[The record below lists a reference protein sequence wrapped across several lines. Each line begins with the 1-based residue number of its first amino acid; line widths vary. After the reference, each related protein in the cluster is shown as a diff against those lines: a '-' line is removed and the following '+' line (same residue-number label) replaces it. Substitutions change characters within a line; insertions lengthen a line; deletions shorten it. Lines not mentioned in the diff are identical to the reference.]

1 MNIHKAVKVLKK
13 YHNIYYFELNGEQW
27 IGNGRAFYA
36 VPGKMPPLDV
46 DGIRCIFEIPDDGKI
61 KISETS
67 AKKTGFDIFT
77 LKEDA
82 ELKPVEDYFES
93 VRICGT
99 EYQPI
104 KVDGSVLFAKK
115 EYFSPFG
122 EEEAYI
128 AIGHQEDGKTYII
141 IKSGFFLSAV
151 VELTFPV
158 TKEYVDEQIELLG
171 LMRKT
176 LGMRP
181 SGEVPGQE
189 SF

>member
-36 VPGKMPPLDV
+36 VPGKMPPLNV

-77 LKEDA
+77 LKDDA

-93 VRICGT
+93 VRIRGT
-99 EYQPI
+99 EYNPV
-104 KVDGSVLFAKK
+104 KVDSGVLFAKK
-115 EYFSPFG
+115 EYLSPFG
-122 EEEAYI
+122 GEEAYI
-128 AIGHQEDGKTYII
+128 AVRKQEDGKTYIAV
-141 IKSGFFLSAV
+141 KSGLFLNAV

-158 TKEYVDEQIELLG
+158 TKEYVDEQIELLK
-171 LMRKT
+171 LMQKT